1 MCIVIIHIKY
11 MWAYSRVYIYE
22 SLVWECEHA
31 GFSFREKVTEFQ
43 SLSPVSSLLV
53 KINRL
58 KPVNATLPSYIV
70 QYTSLTQLSYETT
83 ETYAV
88 GDTED
93 ISSTDFLLRTPRFCL
108 SLITGSSV
116 SNELLMSCQLLMQ
129 IEEETDIEE
138 MTDIQLECGLSD
150 LSTLLKM

>member
-1 MCIVIIHIKY
+1 MLRRLSTL
-11 MWAYSRVYIYE
+11 YSIP
-22 SLVWECEHA
+22 H
-31 GFSFREKVTEFQ
+31 
-43 SLSPVSSLLV
+43 
-53 KINRL
+53 
-58 KPVNATLPSYIV
+58 
-70 QYTSLTQLSYETT
+70 SLTFPMRPT
-83 ETYAV
+83 EIYAV

-93 ISSTDFLLRTPRFCL
+93 ISSTDFLLRTPWFCL